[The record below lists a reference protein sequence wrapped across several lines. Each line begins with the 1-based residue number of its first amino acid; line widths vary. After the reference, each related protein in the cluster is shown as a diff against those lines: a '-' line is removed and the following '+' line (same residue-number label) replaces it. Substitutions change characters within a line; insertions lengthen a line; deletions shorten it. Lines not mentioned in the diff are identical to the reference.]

1 MVMLFE
7 GCMLREMKSLRVK
20 GTAVELGKANK
31 IQCVT
36 ITRCSCRHFRC
47 KTFVNDCTVAA
58 EGISLYARL
67 CVRNHSENV
76 SVSANECV
84 CVFSVYMQCIWL
96 CQHNV
101 AIGQHQHE

>member
-7 GCMLREMKSLRVK
+7 DCMLREMKSLRVK
-20 GTAVELGKANK
+20 GTAVEEGKANK

-58 EGISLYARL
+58 EVFHCMHA
-67 CVRNHSENV
+67 CVIPNSFG
-76 SVSANECV
+76 ECKR
-84 CVFSVYMQCIWL
+84 
-96 CQHNV
+96 
-101 AIGQHQHE
+101 